1 MTEPTAAW
9 RRPQPVATNFTT
21 PFWEA
26 TRRKEFVLQYCPVAG
41 KFQHF
46 PRPVSLYTGRRTIEW
61 RPVSGRGTIYAM
73 TVTRRGPAA
82 FRGREP
88 YIVATIELD
97 EGVRFM
103 SNVVNCAPEEA
114 EVGMRVRLAWDP
126 LEDGLNYPVFELE
139 RP

>member
-1 MTEPTAAW
+1 MPETSAA
-9 RRPQPVATNFTT
+9 RKRPQPIPTNFTA

-26 TRRKEFVLQYCPVAG
+26 TRRREFVLQYCPVAK

-46 PRPVSLYTGRRTIEW
+46 PRPVSLYTGRRDIEW
-61 RPVSGRGTIYAM
+61 RAVSGLGTIYAI

-114 EVGMRVRLAWDP
+114 AIGMRVRITWDP
-126 LEDGLNYPVFELE
+126 LEDGLNYPVFELA